1 MTLKNFPFDISIT
14 IAALA
19 AAALAL
25 PLLHPSGYVIT
36 VLSLIGIYAVALK
49 GLDFVTGY
57 TGEVS
62 VGHAALFGVGAYAAG
77 WMNLHAGL
85 PLALAFPLSIAA
97 GALAAWL
104 ISFPLLRVNGPF
116 LVLTTFAFGRIVY

>member
-1 MTLKNFPFDISIT
+1 MNLKNFPYDISIT
-14 IAALA
+14 VVVLALA
-19 AAALAL
+19 AVAL

-36 VLSLIGIYAVALK
+36 VLSLIGMYAIALK

-85 PLALAFPLSIAA
+85 PLALAFPLSPSC
-97 GALAAWL
+97 LATL
-104 ISFPLLRVNGPF
+104 GKLGHDGLSSPGKDGCVS
-116 LVLTTFAFGRIVY
+116 